1 MNSVCSVTGHHAMN
15 SHPIEQLP
23 AYALGALSEEE
34 TRRVAAHLLICPP
47 CREEVEA
54 FRASIGM
61 VPDAPA
67 PPALPHHIK
76 QQLLA
81 RIRASKT
88 SRGAAL
94 ARLPAGG
101 AWSGALVAFALIL
114 ALVFGVMMVDARRQL
129 ATAQGA
135 LAALE
140 QERSNASQQMI
151 SEFLSNPAT
160 VSQPLEGVQQGA
172 HGNMYMQAGR
182 TRAVVLL
189 GGLPPLAPGT
199 TYQFWFAGQQGQVPS
214 GTFLADPDGAAQAV
228 FDAPSA
234 VNSYTE
240 VMVTI
245 EPTGGSVTPSKQIVL
260 AAKLAA

>member
-1 MNSVCSVTGHHAMN
+1 MN
-15 SHPIEQLP
+15 SHPVEQLP

-34 TRRVAAHLLICPP
+34 TRRVAAHLLVCPP

-54 FRASIGM
+54 FRASIGT
-61 VPDAPA
+61 VAGAPP

-76 QQLLA
+76 QQLMA
-81 RIRASKT
+81 RIRASKAA
-88 SRGAAL
+88 RRPAL
-94 ARLPAGG
+94 ARLLASD
-101 AWSGALVAFALIL
+101 AWSGALAAFALIL

-140 QERSNASQQMI
+140 QERSNTNQQTI
-151 SEFLSNPAT
+151 AEFLSNPAT
-160 VSQPLEGVQQGA
+160 VSQRLEGVQQGA

-182 TRAVVLL
+182 TRAVLLL

-199 TYQFWFAGQQGQVPS
+199 TYQFWFANAEDQIPS
-214 GTFLADPDGAAQAV
+214 QTFLADANGRAQAV

-234 VNSYTE
+234 VNSYAE

-245 EPTGGSVTPSKQIVL
+245 EPAGGSTTPSKQIVL